1 LPVAGPG
8 IVDPGPPSHFNVQLF
23 GAYFQMI
30 WTPSILSCCL
40 LLAATLFASEPQTGI
55 EGVISVGPVHGGPSR
70 IGIPDSTPLANATF
84 LAENE
89 KGTATPLTTD
99 DQGYFRVRLEPGH
112 YIVSLKDKKGG
123 IGHYG
128 PFEVDVV
135 ADRMAKVE
143 WHCDTGMR

>member
-1 LPVAGPG
+1 
-8 IVDPGPPSHFNVQLF
+8 
-23 GAYFQMI
+23 MI

-40 LLAATLFASEPQTGI
+40 LLAATLSASEPQTGI
-55 EGVISVGPVHGGPSR
+55 EGVITVGLVHGGPSR

-84 LAENE
+84 LAQNE
-89 KGTATPLTTD
+89 KGTATPFTTD
-99 DQGYFRVRLEPGH
+99 DQGYFCVLLEPGH

-135 ADRMAKVE
+135 ADRMTKVE
-143 WHCDTGMR
+143 WRCDTGVR